1 MAGYGQRDEW
11 FTVDDN
17 LRVAKACFTESK
29 DGVILGIGW
38 IPRSL
43 WSSSS
48 ANDSNVLVHPSSSQK
63 SSEYSCLLTLC
74 LFCECWLDIWRQS
87 LNGLMIIRL
96 DEEDHLMEYGT
107 RIPAPIP

>member
-74 LFCECWLDIWRQS
+74 LFCECRLDIWRQS
-87 LNGLMIIRL
+87 LNGLMILRP
-96 DEEDHLMEYGT
+96 DVKDHFMEYGT